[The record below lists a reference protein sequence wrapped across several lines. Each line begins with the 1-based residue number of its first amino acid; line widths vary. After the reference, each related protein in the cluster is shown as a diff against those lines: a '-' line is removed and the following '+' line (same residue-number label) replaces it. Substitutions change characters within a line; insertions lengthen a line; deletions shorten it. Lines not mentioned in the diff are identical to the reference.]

1 MFHFKL
7 FLFAVKCSIELLWT
21 EKWRLQQRFIVFTNI
36 PIQELRTLK
45 SHQVLS
51 WVDSQVFSCWPRM
64 VGILYMSH
72 QLILPNSPLYQ
83 LPLHCLYQNILN
95 IGPTFVGPIL
105 KGKTPSSLLK
115 ACTAKDFDN
124 FSRRKFLNWLQSK
137 SSGNKIA
144 AVSKQCYGGWPP

>member
-51 WVDSQVFSCWPRM
+51 WVDSQVF
-64 VGILYMSH
+64 YF
-72 QLILPNSPLYQ
+72 YFFE
-83 LPLHCLYQNILN
+83 CLCCH
-95 IGPTFVGPIL
+95 
-105 KGKTPSSLLK
+105 S
-115 ACTAKDFDN
+115 
-124 FSRRKFLNWLQSK
+124 
-137 SSGNKIA
+137 
-144 AVSKQCYGGWPP
+144 